1 MTTLK
6 EFIISGITDKFL
18 ESEKT
23 FLEKLSDSVPD
34 TEITLV
40 RMINTL
46 NTSKAWIS
54 ATCFKE
60 GDICLLPVS
69 VKKVV
74 EDTEKTYRDFCR
86 EIDYLN
92 NFLSVLLRSNV
103 PKTTVLEYIPEH
115 VLRSYEE
122 SCNTNFNFIEKTDE
136 SITPEFIE
144 DKYTNEI
151 YLLQKYLIYL
161 LM

>member
-6 EFIISGITDKFL
+6 EFIISGITNKFL
-18 ESEKT
+18 ENEKA
-23 FLEKLSDSVPD
+23 FIEKLSDSVPD

-40 RMINTL
+40 RMTNTL
-46 NTSKAWIS
+46 ISSKAWIFS
-54 ATCFKE
+54 TCFKQ
-60 GDICLLPVS
+60 GDMCVLPDS
-69 VKKVV
+69 IKKQV
-74 EDTEKTYRDFCR
+74 EDIEKTYKDFCR

-103 PKTTVLEYIPEH
+103 PKTTVMEYIPEH
-115 VLRSYEE
+115 ILRTYEE
-122 SCNTNFNFIEKTDE
+122 SCNTSFNFIEKTDE

-144 DKYTNEI
+144 SKYTNEI

>member
-6 EFIISGITDKFL
+6 EFIISGITNKFL
-18 ESEKT
+18 ENEKA
-23 FLEKLSDSVPD
+23 FLEKLSNTVPD

-54 ATCFKE
+54 STCFKQ

-69 VKKVV
+69 IKKEV
-74 EDTEKTYRDFCR
+74 EDIEKTYKEFSR

-122 SCNTNFNFIEKTDE
+122 SCNTSFNFIEKIDE
-136 SITPEFIE
+136 NITPEYIE
-144 DKYTNEI
+144 SKYTNEI

>member
-6 EFIISGITDKFL
+6 EFIISGITNKFL
-18 ESEKT
+18 ESEKV

-34 TEITLV
+34 IEITLV
-40 RMINTL
+40 RLMNTL

-54 ATCFKE
+54 STCFKQGE
-60 GDICLLPVS
+60 ICLLPDS
-69 VKKVV
+69 IKKVV
-74 EDTEKTYRDFCR
+74 EDTERTYKEFSR

-103 PKTTVLEYIPEH
+103 PKATVLEFIPEH

-122 SCNTNFNFIEKTDE
+122 NCNTSFNFIEKTDE

-144 DKYTNEI
+144 GKYTNEI

>member
-6 EFIISGITDKFL
+6 EFIISGITNKFL
-18 ESEKT
+18 ESEKA
-23 FLEKLSDSVPD
+23 FLDKLADSVPD
-34 TEITLV
+34 IEITLV
-40 RMINTL
+40 RLMNTL

-54 ATCFKE
+54 STSFKQGE
-60 GDICLLPVS
+60 ICLLPDG

-74 EDTEKTYRDFCR
+74 EDTERTYKEFSR

-103 PKTTVLEYIPEH
+103 PKATVLEYIPEH
-115 VLRSYEE
+115 VLRAYEE
-122 SCNTNFNFIEKTDE
+122 SCNTSFNFIEKTDE

-144 DKYTNEI
+144 GKYTNEI